1 MSPVDLADPHW
12 FPADYLP
19 GRDRWRMLRLG
30 LDALAEASFL
40 DDRLQASDAPEAVID
55 AAAVDA
61 AMPAQSPAFVFHTA
75 FCGSTLLAR
84 ALHSPPHAVALKEP
98 LALLTLA
105 IATAATSDVDER
117 RRLDARLATL
127 LALLGRSWSPM
138 GRTLIKPTNQVN
150 SLIARILA
158 LQPGSRAILLHSS
171 LEQFVVSCFEKL
183 PLAET
188 RIRWMAQHLLV
199 GSDLSAKLGIPP
211 RHPFSLPEA
220 CVFTWYAQMERY
232 SNALHRDHGDRLRT
246 LDLDTLQASPARTV
260 DAAARWL
267 ALVPP
272 APGQVDAV
280 FRRDAKA
287 TGRSYDPIERQSGK
301 ALVRQRY
308 GEVIQGTLAWADTT
322 IAPHATLPGP
332 WKPLLG

>member
-1 MSPVDLADPHW
+1 MSLPDLTDPRW

-19 GRDRWRMLRLG
+19 GSDRWRMLRLE

-40 DDRLQASDAPEAVID
+40 DDRLQASGAPEALIEAAGID
-55 AAAVDA
+55 AP
-61 AMPAQSPAFVFHTA
+61 MPAQSPAFVFHTA

-84 ALHSPPHAVALKEP
+84 ALHSPPHAVAFKEP

-105 IATAATSDVDER
+105 IAAAAASDADGQR
-117 RRLDARLATL
+117 RIDARLATV
-127 LALLGRSWSPM
+127 LALLGRGWSPT

-150 SLIARILA
+150 SLIGRILA

-199 GSDLSAKLGIPP
+199 GSDLSARLGIPP

-232 SNALHRDHGDRLRT
+232 ANALHRDAGDRLRT

-267 ALVPP
+267 ALVTP
-272 APGQVDAV
+272 APGQIDAV

-287 TGRSYDPIERQSGK
+287 TGRTYDPIERQSGK

-308 GEVIQGTLAWADTT
+308 GEVIQRTLAWADAT
-322 IAPHATLPGP
+322 IAPHATLPGR
-332 WKPLLG
+332 WKPLVD